1 MTILFIIY
9 FLFSHEP
16 PQVGTECSQ
25 SLMQFLTDRATVKTT
40 FRIVDTTL
48 TRNNKI
54 EIYNWLVLNFYCQS
68 TRNVIS

>member
-1 MTILFIIY
+1 MNILFIIY

-25 SLMQFLTDRATVKTT
+25 SLMQFLTDGATVKTT

-48 TRNNKI
+48 R
-54 EIYNWLVLNFYCQS
+54 EITQLKFKFGWF
-68 TRNVIS
+68 